1 MNRVSQSLLTSV
13 CVARVVF
20 AAGLVLA
27 APAGARAQS
36 RVEGAAMVRPPL
48 NLAPSGVEA
57 EVLAG
62 LPPYEPEQ
70 KVSGVIRLWG
80 HGSFKRPF
88 MRRLVALWAEDF
100 RRWHPDCAIEQDLYG
115 TSSAIPAL
123 FTGVGDMAILGEEI
137 LGEAVDTFTR
147 ATGYPPFGVEI
158 ATGSVDVRNFDYAQ
172 MFFVHRD
179 NPLAHLTLAQLD
191 AVFGAEHR
199 RGAPKN
205 FRTWGDLGL
214 TGEWAGQPVHL
225 YGWRI
230 DDSFGIYLEAAL
242 LEGSH
247 RWNNALHEFAHI
259 YRPDGTIYDHGQQI
273 IDALATDRLGLA
285 VSNVRYATPQVKALA
300 LAARDGGPF
309 VEVTTRTL
317 VEQTY
322 PLTRLIPAY
331 INRVPG
337 QPVEPRLREFL
348 RYLLSREGQTM
359 IVRDAGYLPL
369 TPSAAAGE
377 RRKLP

>member
-1 MNRVSQSLLTSV
+1 MI
-13 CVARVVF
+13 
-20 AAGLVLA
+20 
-27 APAGARAQS
+27 
-36 RVEGAAMVRPPL
+36 RPPL
-48 NLAPSGVEA
+48 NEAPTGVET
-57 EVLAG
+57 EVLAA
-62 LPPYEPEQ
+62 LPRYAPTE
-70 KVSGVIRLWG
+70 KVSGTIRLWG

-100 RRWHPDCAIEQDLYG
+100 RRWHPDCVIEENLYG

-123 FTGVGDMAILGEEI
+123 FTGVGDLAILGEEI
-137 LGEAVDTFTR
+137 LREATDTFTR

-214 TGEWAGQPVHL
+214 TGEWAARPIHL

-230 DDSFGIYLEAAL
+230 DDSFGIFLEGAL
-242 LEGSH
+242 LGGSH
-247 RWNNALHEFAHI
+247 RWNNALRDFSHV

-273 IDALATDRLGLA
+273 IDALATDRFGLA
-285 VSNVRYATPQVKALA
+285 MSNVRYATEQVTPLA
-300 LAARDGGPF
+300 IGARDGGPF
-309 VEVTTRTL
+309 VGVTKRTL
-317 VEQTY
+317 IEQTY

-331 INRVPG
+331 INRPPG
-337 QPVEPRLREFL
+337 QPIEPRLREFL
-348 RYLLSREGQTM
+348 RYVLSREGQAV
-359 IVRDAGYLPL
+359 IVRDGGYLPL
-369 TPSAAAGE
+369 NPTAAAVE
-377 RRKLP
+377 RLKLE